1 MSDLVIHEN
10 ALTRAPE
17 QRRASS
23 RVGLLIRC
31 LILCIAYYL
40 GTTLG
45 YLLIFPGSYI
55 SVMWPPNTFL
65 FVALLLSPLR
75 YWPWLLLAAY
85 PVHLLAESQHGVGLT
100 QATLY
105 YGFDCVLVPLT
116 AAGLRHFGL
125 ERVTLADFRQALLF
139 IAVITA
145 SAALASFVWSPL
157 IVWLF
162 MDGDVW
168 VQWGLVLLSNVLP
181 FLVATPCIVIALT
194 RGRQILRTTS
204 SRQVVE
210 FALLIVG
217 LLICGVAVFGL
228 QARLA
233 GHPAALGYAPL
244 PFLLWAAVRFG
255 PGGLSFSFLVFSVI
269 ATFYTLEGH
278 GPLVASSPGDV
289 VLWLQIFL
297 LALYV
302 PLLVLASLVE
312 ERRAKGAALTTS
324 EARYRSIVED
334 QTELICRFLPD
345 GTYTFVN
352 GAYCRYFQRT
362 PEELLG
368 KTFWSFIPRQGH
380 ATAKAYLA
388 GITPERPVSTT
399 EHEVVAPGGEIRWQ
413 QWRDRGFF
421 DAQGR
426 IVDYQAV
433 GRDITERKR
442 AELALQNLSH
452 AARLAVVGELTGS
465 IAHEINQPLGA
476 ILSNA
481 EAAEILLETD
491 APPIGEVRNILA
503 DIRRDDLRAS
513 EVIRRVRGLLS
524 KREPLMVPLD
534 INDVAEEVLQLV
546 SADARQRKIELTPQ
560 FGHELPCVQGDRV
573 RVQQVL
579 LNLIM
584 NGLESMHDTPEDNRR
599 LVVRTGPDEQ
609 AGARICVTDCGH
621 GIPADRLSSIFES
634 FVTTK
639 EHGMGL
645 GLSIARS
652 IVSMHGGRIWASNNA
667 HGGATFT
674 FTLPATQTA
683 QATHDPRGAS

>member
-1 MSDLVIHEN
+1 MSDLVIHESD
-10 ALTRAPE
+10 LTRGNERE
-17 QRRASS
+17 QAGS
-23 RVGLLIRC
+23 RVSLLVRAVV
-31 LILCIAYYL
+31 LCVAYYL
-40 GTTLG
+40 GTALG

-65 FVALLLSPLR
+65 LVALLLSPVR
-75 YWPWLLLAAY
+75 HWPWLLLSAY
-85 PVHLLAESQHGVGLT
+85 PVHLFAEGQHGVGFA

-105 YGFDCVLVPLT
+105 YVFDCVLVPLT

-125 ERVTLADFRQALLF
+125 QRLTLGDFRQALLY
-139 IAVITA
+139 IAVATVT
-145 SAALASFVWSPL
+145 AALASFVWSPL

-162 MDGDVW
+162 MDGDIW
-168 VQWGLVLLSNVLP
+168 AQWGLVVLSNVLP
-181 FLVATPCIVIALT
+181 FLVVTPCIVIALT
-194 RGRQILRTTS
+194 RGRQIVRGTS
-204 SRQVVE
+204 YERFSE
-210 FALLIVG
+210 FG
-217 LLICGVAVFGL
+217 LLILGLMACGIAVFGL

-233 GHPAALGYAPL
+233 GHPSALGYAPL

-255 PGGLSFSFLVFSVI
+255 PGGLSFSFLVFALI
-269 ATFYTLEGH
+269 ATFYTLAGQ
-278 GPLVASSPGDV
+278 GPLVARSPGDI

-297 LALYV
+297 LAIYV

-312 ERRAKGAALTTS
+312 ERRAKGAALTES

-352 GAYCRYFQRT
+352 GAYCRYFQRP

-368 KTFWSFIPRQGH
+368 KTFWSFIPEEWH
-380 ATAKAYLA
+380 AGAREHLA
-388 GITPERPVSTT
+388 RISPAQPVATI
-399 EHEVVAPGGEIRWQ
+399 EHEVLAPGGEVRWQ

-426 IVDYQAV
+426 LVDYQAV
-433 GRDITERKR
+433 GRDITDRKR
-442 AELALQNLSH
+442 AEQALQNLAH

-481 EAAEILLETD
+481 EAAEMLLETD
-491 APPIGEVRNILA
+491 APPMGEVRNILA

-513 EVIRRVRGLLS
+513 EVIKRVRGLLS
-524 KREPLMVPLD
+524 KREPQMMLLD
-534 INDVAEEVLQLV
+534 INEVADEVLGLV
-546 SADARQRKIELTPQ
+546 SADVRQRKVELTRQFDAALPQ
-560 FGHELPCVQGDRV
+560 VRGDRV
-573 RVQQVL
+573 RLQQVL
-579 LNLIM
+579 LNLTL
-584 NGLESMHDTPEDNRR
+584 NGLEAMNETPEERRR
-599 LVVRTGPDEQ
+599 LVVRTAPD
-609 AGARICVTDCGH
+609 AMGGARICVTDGGH
-621 GIPADRLSSIFES
+621 GIPADKLSSIFES

-652 IVSMHGGRIWASNNA
+652 IVNMHGGRIWASNNA
-667 HGGATFT
+667 DGGATLS
-674 FTLPATQTA
+674 FTLPVPGAERT
-683 QATHDPRGAS
+683 THDSRGVS